1 MIIIIM
7 FIIFRFIVLGFLTVY
22 LVSCSPEKNISAK
35 VENLDLAQVVKT
47 YSEIV
52 YSTYV
57 DSHAAAKEMS
67 KSINEFLDSPSE
79 QSFIAAKESWI
90 SARLPYLQTEVYRF
104 YGGPI
109 DDEDGPE
116 GLLNAWPMDEAYVDY
131 VKGAPDSGIINDD
144 KSYPEIT
151 KDLLISLNEKDGEEN
166 ISCGYHAIEFLLWG
180 QDFQTNG
187 PGERPHTDYTTA
199 ANADRRKEFLKIT
212 VSLLLENLKSL
223 VNEWVPSQANYR
235 SNFLKEDSLV
245 AIQKILSGMTLLSGF
260 ELAGERLLVA
270 YESRAQEDEH
280 SCFSDTT
287 HNDAIYDIV
296 GIINVWSGTYKA
308 LDGTKIEG
316 PGIRALATDQD
327 PALGSKIDK
336 ALMSALDKSKAIP
349 TPFDQAILAKDGSES
364 RKAIINLI
372 EELENVADGFVT
384 IAKNSGINVS
394 KEPEP

>member
-1 MIIIIM
+1 M
-7 FIIFRFIVLGFLTVY
+7 FIVLRFIVPSFIILY
-22 LVSCSPEKNISAK
+22 LISCSSEKNISSK
-35 VENLDLAQVVKT
+35 GESLDITQVVQT
-47 YSEIV
+47 YAEIV
-52 YSTYV
+52 YASYV
-57 DSHAAAKEMS
+57 DSHTAATEMS
-67 KSINEFLDSPSE
+67 NSINKFLASPSE
-79 QSFIAAKESWI
+79 QSLSTAKESWVN
-90 SARLPYLQTEVYRF
+90 ARLPYLQTEVYRF

-131 VKGAPDSGIINDD
+131 VKKVPESGIINDIE
-144 KSYPEIT
+144 SYSKIT

-180 QDFQTNG
+180 QDFQANG
-187 PGERPHTDYTTA
+187 PGDRPHTDYTTA
-199 ANADRRKEFLKIT
+199 ANSDRRKEFLKIT
-212 VSLLLENLKSL
+212 VSLLLENLQSL
-223 VNEWVPSQANYR
+223 INEWAPSQENYR
-235 SNFLKEDSLV
+235 STLLKEDTLE

-296 GIINVWSGTYKA
+296 GIINVWSGSYKT
-308 LDGTKIEG
+308 LNGTEVKG
-316 PGIRALATDQD
+316 PGIYALASSKDYEL
-327 PALGSKIDK
+327 ASKINTS
-336 ALMSALDKSKAIP
+336 LMSALDKSKAIP
-349 TPFDQAILAKDGSES
+349 TPFDQAILAKEGSEP
-364 RKAIINLI
+364 RKAIIDLI

-384 IAKNSGINVS
+384 IAKNSGISVS

>member
-1 MIIIIM
+1 M
-7 FIIFRFIVLGFLTVY
+7 FIVIRFIIPSFLGFFLA
-22 LVSCSPEKNISAK
+22 SCSQEKNISAK
-35 VENLDLAQVVKT
+35 AENIDLSEVVQT
-47 YSEIV
+47 YAEIV
-52 YSTYV
+52 YASYV
-57 DSHAAAKEMS
+57 DSHSAAKDMS
-67 KSINEFLDSPSE
+67 KSIDDFLDSPSE
-79 QSFIAAKESWI
+79 QSMVAAKESWI

-116 GLLNAWPMDEAYVDY
+116 GLINAWPMDEAYVDY
-131 VKGAPDSGIINDD
+131 VKGGPESGIINDV
-144 KSYPEIT
+144 KTYPEIT
-151 KDLLISLNEKDGEEN
+151 KDLLIGLNEKDGEEN

-180 QDFQTNG
+180 QDFQVSG

-199 ANADRRKEFLKIT
+199 ANADRRKQFLKIT
-212 VSLLLENLKSL
+212 VSLLLENLESL
-223 VNEWVPSQANYR
+223 VNEWAPSKANYR
-235 SNFLKEDSLV
+235 SNLLKEDPLV

-296 GIINVWSGTYKA
+296 GIINVWSGTYTA

-316 PGIRALATDQD
+316 PGIHALASDKD

-336 ALMSALDKSKAIP
+336 SLMTALDKSKAIP
-349 TPFDQAILAKDGSES
+349 VPFDQAILAEDGSEP
-364 RKAIINLI
+364 RIAIIGLI
-372 EELENVADGFVT
+372 EELENIADGFVT
-384 IAKNSGINVS
+384 IADNSGISVS
-394 KEPEP
+394 REPEP

>member
-1 MIIIIM
+1 MQDLLL
-7 FIIFRFIVLGFLTVY
+7 IVCHLQ
-22 LVSCSPEKNISAK
+22 SP
-35 VENLDLAQVVKT
+35 
-47 YSEIV
+47 
-52 YSTYV
+52 
-57 DSHAAAKEMS
+57 
-67 KSINEFLDSPSE
+67 
-79 QSFIAAKESWI
+79 
-90 SARLPYLQTEVYRF
+90 
-104 YGGPI
+104 
-109 DDEDGPE
+109 
-116 GLLNAWPMDEAYVDY
+116 
-131 VKGAPDSGIINDD
+131 
-144 KSYPEIT
+144 
-151 KDLLISLNEKDGEEN
+151 LLISLNEKDGEEN

-180 QDFQTNG
+180 QDFQING

-212 VSLLLENLKSL
+212 VSLLLENLESL

-260 ELAGERLLVA
+260 DLAGERLLVA

-316 PGIRALATDQD
+316 PGIRELATDQD

-336 ALMSALDKSKAIP
+336 ALMSALGKSKAIP

>member
-1 MIIIIM
+1 
-7 FIIFRFIVLGFLTVY
+7 
-22 LVSCSPEKNISAK
+22 
-35 VENLDLAQVVKT
+35 
-47 YSEIV
+47 
-52 YSTYV
+52 
-57 DSHAAAKEMS
+57 
-67 KSINEFLDSPSE
+67 
-79 QSFIAAKESWI
+79 
-90 SARLPYLQTEVYRF
+90 
-104 YGGPI
+104 
-109 DDEDGPE
+109 
-116 GLLNAWPMDEAYVDY
+116 
-131 VKGAPDSGIINDD
+131 
-144 KSYPEIT
+144 
-151 KDLLISLNEKDGEEN
+151 
-166 ISCGYHAIEFLLWG
+166 
-180 QDFQTNG
+180 
-187 PGERPHTDYTTA
+187 
-199 ANADRRKEFLKIT
+199 
-212 VSLLLENLKSL
+212 
-223 VNEWVPSQANYR
+223 
-235 SNFLKEDSLV
+235 
-245 AIQKILSGMTLLSGF
+245 MTLLSGF